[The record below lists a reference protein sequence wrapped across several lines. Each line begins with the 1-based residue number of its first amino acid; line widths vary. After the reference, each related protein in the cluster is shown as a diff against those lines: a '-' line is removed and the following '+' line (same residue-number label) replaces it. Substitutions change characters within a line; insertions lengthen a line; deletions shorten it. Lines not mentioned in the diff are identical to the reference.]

1 MNPKKLRVAFA
12 RLLLAAPALSLIGC
26 GEKEIPW
33 MVDYTVPPRSQ
44 PDGSVW
50 PGPDATCDEICK
62 RVGCSYGGE
71 ACELKERHPD
81 GTVVVTCSS
90 WCDGRRPEG
99 LVSPGRVE
107 GSVSELGALFALK
120 AHLEAASVPAFERL
134 ARELEAHG
142 APAELVRAALRSAR
156 EEVGHARAMEVLA
169 RRHGAP
175 IPEVVVEPFTSRSLE
190 AMALENAE
198 EGCIRESLGALMA
211 GWQARSAGDDEIRR
225 IMAPIAEE
233 ELRHAELSWE
243 IDAWASSQLG
253 ADARKRIHEARVEA
267 MRTLRRDMD
276 ANHPSEELMVRAGVP
291 SREATRMLLNGL
303 AEVAFSTGVA

>member
-1 MNPKKLRVAFA
+1 MTPKKLRVAFA
-12 RLLLAAPALSLIGC
+12 RLLLAAPVLPLIGC
-26 GEKEIPW
+26 GGTDPTFIIT
-33 MVDYTVPPRSQ
+33 YTVAPRSQ

-50 PGPDATCDEICK
+50 PGPHATCDEICK
-62 RVGCSYGGE
+62 RVGCSYSGE
-71 ACELKERHPD
+71 VCELKERHPD
-81 GTVVVTCSS
+81 GSVVVNCSS

-99 LVSPGRVE
+99 LASPGRMR
-107 GSVSELGALFALK
+107 GAVSELGALFALK

-142 APAELVRAALRSAR
+142 APAELVGAALRSAR

-211 GWQARSAGDDEIRR
+211 GWQARSAGDEEIRR
-225 IMAPIAEE
+225 VMGPIAED

-253 ADARKRIHEARVEA
+253 APARERLHEARVEA
-267 MRTLRRDMD
+267 LRTLRRDMD
-276 ANHPSEELMVRAGVP
+276 ANHPSEELIARAGIP

-303 AEVAFSTGVA
+303 AEVAFPPGLA

>member
-1 MNPKKLRVAFA
+1 MDP
-12 RLLLAAPALSLIGC
+12 
-26 GEKEIPW
+26 
-33 MVDYTVPPRSQ
+33 YTVHPQSQ

-50 PGPDATCDEICK
+50 PTPDATCNDICK
-62 RVGCSYGGE
+62 RVATCYIGQK
-71 ACELKERHPD
+71 CELKERQPD
-81 GTVVVTCSS
+81 GTVVVSCSNA
-90 WCDGRRPEG
+90 CDGRRPEG
-99 LVSPGRVE
+99 LVSHGRVE
-107 GSVSELGALFALK
+107 GAVSELGALFALK

-225 IMAPIAEE
+225 VMGPIAEE

-253 ADARKRIHEARVEA
+253 ASARARLHEARVEA
-267 MRTLRRDMD
+267 MRTLRRDME
-276 ANHPSEELMVRAGVP
+276 ANHPSEALRVRAGIP

-303 AEVAFSTGVA
+303 AEVAFPSGLA

>member
-1 MNPKKLRVAFA
+1 MTHKKLRVVFT
-12 RLLLAAPALSLIGC
+12 RLLLAAPVLPLMGC
-26 GEKEIPW
+26 GEKETPLMI
-33 MVDYTVPPRSQ
+33 DYTVTPKSQ

-50 PGPDATCDEICK
+50 PGPDATCDEICG
-62 RVGCSYGGE
+62 RVGCSYSGE
-71 ACELKERHPD
+71 CTLNERRPD

-99 LVSPGRVE
+99 LVSPGRMQ
-107 GSVSELGALFALK
+107 GAVSELGALFALK

-156 EEVGHARAMEVLA
+156 EEVGHARAMEALA

-211 GWQARSAGDDEIRR
+211 GWQARSAGDAEIRR
-225 IMAPIAEE
+225 AMGLISED

-253 ADARKRIHEARVEA
+253 ADARKRLHEAKVEA

-276 ANHPSEELMVRAGVP
+276 ANHPSEELVVRAGVP
-291 SREATRMLLNGL
+291 SREATRMLLDGL
-303 AEVAFSTGVA
+303 AEVAFPTGLA